1 MKSIISGT
9 SSLAL
14 ALAPL
19 AFIGSMAVPLTA
31 ASANP
36 SEYFCEVDP
45 GGGEYIKDGPDS
57 RCEYPIEKPGNN
69 PPGEQGSESQDTL
82 SGQGNIGNKTKSGCD
97 GNKGQCRK

>member
-14 ALAPL
+14 ALAPF

-31 ASANP
+31 ANANP
-36 SEYFCEVDP
+36 SEDYCYET
-45 GGGEYIKDGPDS
+45 GGIQYHKDGPNS
-57 RCEYPIEKPGNN
+57 WCEYPIEKPGNN

-82 SGQGNIGNKTKSGCD
+82 SGHGNIGNKTQSGCD

>member
-1 MKSIISGT
+1 MKSIISGA

-36 SEYFCEVDP
+36 SEDYCEATP
-45 GGGEYIKDGPDS
+45 GAIYHKDGPNS
-57 RCEYPIEKPGNN
+57 WCEYPIEKPGHN
-69 PPGEQGSESQDTL
+69 PDGEQGSESQDTL

-97 GNKGQCRK
+97 GNKGQCR